1 MIGCNSILLSTKEKC
16 MNAVK
21 IKMLA
26 QQVSDA
32 AQAIMALE
40 CVCNDEACGYLIGV
54 HKEQLKKYAEAL
66 HEEINRVA

>member
-1 MIGCNSILLSTKEKC
+1 M
-16 MNAVK
+16 K

-40 CVCNDEACGYLIGV
+40 CVCNDEACGYLISV

-66 HEEINRVA
+66 HEEINCVA

>member
-1 MIGCNSILLSTKEKC
+1 
-16 MNAVK
+16 MNTVK

-32 AQAIMALE
+32 AQAIIALE
-40 CVCNDEACGYLIGV
+40 CVCNEDVCGYLIGL
-54 HKEQLKKYAEAL
+54 HKEQLKMYSEAL

>member
-1 MIGCNSILLSTKEKC
+1 

-54 HKEQLKKYAEAL
+54 HKEQLMKYSEAL
-66 HEEINRVA
+66 HEEINSMA